1 VAVSHPGFHDNTNN
15 PDAVVDDV
23 IGVAGTASNGA
34 ITASSIIWPDVSL
47 KHKTGGI
54 SGLSIILAARLKP
67 ETTASGADFIII
79 PKADETGLPENVSKK
94 LLTHLSTPSW
104 IMLSKNNEKALI
116 LIHRAE
122 KEVQRQEA
130 LDFLKKRCL
139 TPAAGQPLADTH
151 IIKNVP
157 DIFWLIQEKEWKE
170 IYKGVTVI
178 SAGEMINASINLE
191 TKDIR
196 FF

>member
-1 VAVSHPGFHDNTNN
+1 
-15 PDAVVDDV
+15 
-23 IGVAGTASNGA
+23 
-34 ITASSIIWPDVSL
+34 
-47 KHKTGGI
+47 
-54 SGLSIILAARLKP
+54 
-67 ETTASGADFIII
+67 
-79 PKADETGLPENVSKK
+79 
-94 LLTHLSTPSW
+94 
-104 IMLSKNNEKALI
+104 MLSKNNEKALI